1 MYRAPGLLCLRVR
14 KHNVRLI
21 PVAMGTTKH
30 EDTLLTPVKTEICTK
45 TLDYKQRL
53 AVCLFVLLSD
63 VSHYQACCL
72 IKHHRKYL

>member
-30 EDTLLTPVKTEICTK
+30 EDTLLTPVKTVTNMHK
-45 TLDYKQRL
+45 NTGL
-53 AVCLFVLLSD
+53 
-63 VSHYQACCL
+63 
-72 IKHHRKYL
+72 